1 MLTITRY
8 MNNITNTSQLWE
20 PNPFRGGILADFMG
34 LGKSCSMIALIASD
48 FPNDALPRFVPSPV
62 TLRAMP
68 NVPTT
73 LLVVPLPCK
82 SLP

>member
-1 MLTITRY
+1 

-20 PNPFRGGILADFMG
+20 PSPFRGGILADFMG

-48 FPNDALPRFVPSPV
+48 FQNDALPRFVSPPI
-62 TLRAMP
+62 TLKAMP
-68 NVPTT
+68 EVLTT

-82 SLP
+82 SPP